1 MFPSGKTAVG
11 SPGSKGQAALCV
23 ALAVA
28 FALGGDRLTGIER
41 AFYDLSQRLAAGTSQ
56 APVVI
61 VKPEGAVNDLWTQ
74 PGLGKLLADLDA
86 AGARAILPATPP
98 PVPVDQ
104 ADVDRLRTLIRLEE
118 RSGTV
123 PKGAASGQ
131 LRRQL
136 AEAEQRLAQQQE
148 VAAAVKQAGNVVLGL
163 GTEDRHDGLREVDRA
178 CANRVAASGGQFD
191 SSARKAPV
199 PASLAPTSG
208 MLCQAAAAVAQVAVL
223 TDRDGIVRQA
233 APILLTPAGTVPS
246 SALAALQLSGR
257 TAPATGLL
265 ARYYRSAAGAGG
277 FPVVASHDVLDG
289 KAGALIK
296 DRYVVLG
303 NPDAGTA
310 GSIRTPLHG
319 TIGPATFIATDLANY
334 LGRDHIAR
342 PGWAIWVEI
351 GMAILLAGAVLLGA
365 GLGTTHAALLTG
377 SAVALLLLIEYLLL
391 SVAGIWLHLAGL
403 ALFLVVGT
411 VVLWLFRRFAGVAND
426 PQPATTPPT
435 TVLASGPT
443 AELDLGFSV
452 LRQQPTTERTKQQ
465 LYALAMEH
473 GKKRDYAKAERVF
486 RHLAAR
492 DPGYRDVAAKL
503 EKLSGARAMAA
514 NQARANQPA
523 SVPASAPAPAPAPS
537 RPASAAAASR
547 AVDGQSLGGQSLGRY
562 ELERV
567 IGRGAMATVYL
578 GRDPT
583 INRRVAIKT
592 MPLAEEFAESD
603 LATARSHFLREAESA
618 GRLNHPNIISIYD
631 AGETDHVAYLAM
643 EYFQG
648 KPLSHYAQLGRLL
661 PPRTVVELMARA
673 ADALQYA
680 HAQNVVH
687 RDVKPANLMY
697 DIDTDQLKLT
707 DFGIARLTDS
717 SRTRTGII
725 LGTPSYMSPEQLS
738 ASKVSGRT
746 DLYSLGVTMYHL
758 LTGAPPFQADSIPR
772 LMDKIVSQ
780 KHRPV
785 SDIRDDVPP
794 AIDVVL
800 ARALAKDPADRYES
814 GKAMAFALRECCS
827 TFPSEIV

>member
-1 MFPSGKTAVG
+1 MIPWGKAVAG
-11 SPGSKGQAALCV
+11 PPGWKGQV
-23 ALAVA
+23 AMCLFLAIG

-41 AFYDLSQRLAAGTSQ
+41 VFYDYSQRLSAGASQ

-61 VKPEGAVNDLWTQ
+61 VRPDDPTGDPWAA
-74 PGLGKLLADLDA
+74 PRLGELLARLDA

-98 PVPVDQ
+98 PPPVRQ
-104 ADVDRLRTLIRLEE
+104 ADIGRLETLIRLEE
-118 RSGTV
+118 RSGNL
-123 PKGAASGQ
+123 PRGLAPGE

-136 AEAEQRLAQQQE
+136 AEAEGRVTRQQE
-148 VAAAVKQAGNVVLGL
+148 VAAAVREAGNVVLGL
-163 GTEDRHDGLREVDRA
+163 GTVVRHDDATQATSA
-178 CANRVAASGGQFD
+178 CASRVAAASDHFTAAAQEHP
-191 SSARKAPV
+191 AL
-199 PASLAPTSG
+199 ASLAPTSAG
-208 MLCQAAAAVAQVAVL
+208 LCQAAAAVAQVALL

-233 APILLTPAGTVPS
+233 APVLLTPPGAVPS
-246 SALAALQLSGR
+246 MALAALELGGR
-257 TAPATGLL
+257 TEAAIGRLT
-265 ARYYRSAAGAGG
+265 RYYRSNTGSAG
-277 FPVVASHDVLDG
+277 FPVVSGKDVLT
-289 KAGALIK
+289 GAAAATIK
-296 DRYVVLG
+296 GRYVVLG
-303 NPDAGTA
+303 NPAAGPA
-310 GSIRTPLHG
+310 GSIRTPLDE
-319 TIGPATFIATDLANY
+319 TVGPAAFIATDLANY
-334 LGRDHIAR
+334 LQRDHIVR
-342 PGWAIWVEI
+342 PGWAIWVE
-351 GMAILLAGAVLLGA
+351 LATAVLLAAAVFLVA
-365 GLGTTHAALLTG
+365 GLGLGQVAILAA
-377 SAVALLLLIEYLLL
+377 SAMALLLLADYLLL
-391 SVAGIWLHLAGL
+391 AVAGLWIHLAGL
-403 ALFLVVGT
+403 AVFCIVG
-411 VVLWLFRRFAGVAND
+411 VMLLRILSRFTGAGSQ
-426 PQPATTPPT
+426 QPMAMTGDSA
-435 TVLASGPT
+435 LASGPT

-452 LRQQPTTERTKQQ
+452 LRQQPTTDRTKQK

-492 DPGYRDVAAKL
+492 DPGYRDVAEKL
-503 EKLSGARAMAA
+503 EKLSGARGVVAA
-514 NQARANQPA
+514 RQPK
-523 SVPASAPAPAPAPS
+523 SGPPAPKPAPAPS
-537 RPASAAAASR
+537 APAAGKTTA
-547 AVDGQSLGGQSLGRY
+547 DQSLGGQSLGRY

-631 AGETDHVAYLAM
+631 AGEDDRVAYLAM

-680 HAQNVVH
+680 HSQNVVH

-738 ASKVSGRT
+738 ASKVTGQT

-772 LMDKIVSQ
+772 LMDKIVSH

-785 SDIRDDVPP
+785 ADIRDDVPP
-794 AIDVVL
+794 AIDVIL
-800 ARALAKDPADRYES
+800 SRALAKDPADRYES

-827 TFPSEIV
+827 TFASEIV

>member
-41 AFYDLSQRLAAGTSQ
+41 TFYDLSQRLAAGASQ

-61 VKPEGAVNDLWTQ
+61 VKPDDAINDLWTQ
-74 PGLGKLLADLDA
+74 PRLGELLTNLDA
-86 AGARAILPATPP
+86 AGARAILPATPS
-98 PVPVDQ
+98 PVPVNQ

-118 RSGTV
+118 RSGTL

-148 VAAAVKQAGNVVLGL
+148 VAAAMKQAGNVVLGL
-163 GTEDRHDGLREVDRA
+163 GTEDRHDGLGPVARA
-178 CANRVAASGGQFD
+178 CADRVVASGGQFA
-191 SSARKAPV
+191 SQAQEIPV
-199 PASLAPTSG
+199 LASLAPTSG

-233 APILLTPAGTVPS
+233 APVLLTPTGTVPS
-246 SALAALQLSGR
+246 SALAALQLGGR

-334 LGRDHIAR
+334 LGRDHITR

-403 ALFLVVGT
+403 ALFLVIGT
-411 VVLWLFRRFAGVAND
+411 VVLRLFRRFAGVAND
-426 PQPATTPPT
+426 PQPATTPAA

-473 GKKRDYAKAERVF
+473 GKKRDYAKVGR
-486 RHLAAR
+486 
-492 DPGYRDVAAKL
+492 PGDGGKP
-503 EKLSGARAMAA
+503 GPG
-514 NQARANQPA
+514 QPA
-523 SVPASAPAPAPAPS
+523 RVGAGICTCPGTCPAAPRNRGSSSGGS
-537 RPASAAAASR
+537 RSGWPIP
-547 AVDGQSLGGQSLGRY
+547 GR
-562 ELERV
+562 
-567 IGRGAMATVYL
+567 
-578 GRDPT
+578 P
-583 INRRVAIKT
+583 VAR
-592 MPLAEEFAESD
+592 PL
-603 LATARSHFLREAESA
+603 
-618 GRLNHPNIISIYD
+618 
-631 AGETDHVAYLAM
+631 
-643 EYFQG
+643 
-648 KPLSHYAQLGRLL
+648 
-661 PPRTVVELMARA
+661 
-673 ADALQYA
+673 
-680 HAQNVVH
+680 
-687 RDVKPANLMY
+687 
-697 DIDTDQLKLT
+697 
-707 DFGIARLTDS
+707 
-717 SRTRTGII
+717 RTRTRDRARRDGHG
-725 LGTPSYMSPEQLS
+725 LSRPGPDHQPPGRHQDDATGRGVRRKRPGDRTLALPARSGVCRAVEPPEHHL
-738 ASKVSGRT
+738 
-746 DLYSLGVTMYHL
+746 DL
-758 LTGAPPFQADSIPR
+758 
-772 LMDKIVSQ
+772 
-780 KHRPV
+780 
-785 SDIRDDVPP
+785 
-794 AIDVVL
+794 
-800 ARALAKDPADRYES
+800 
-814 GKAMAFALRECCS
+814 
-827 TFPSEIV
+827 

>member
-1 MFPSGKTAVG
+1 MFPWGKAAAG
-11 SPGSKGQAALCV
+11 SPGQLGRAAMCM

-28 FALGGDRLTGIER
+28 ITLGGDRLTGIER
-41 AFYDLSQRLAAGTSQ
+41 GFYDLYQRLSAGISH

-61 VKPEGAVNDLWTQ
+61 VKPGSVAGDPWTL
-74 PGLGKLLADLDA
+74 PRLADLLAGLDA
-86 AGARAILPATPP
+86 AGAKAILPAMPP
-98 PVPVDQ
+98 PPMVGQTDL
-104 ADVDRLRTLIRLEE
+104 DRLQTLIRLEE
-118 RSGTV
+118 RSGTL
-123 PKGAASGQ
+123 PNGTTPG
-131 LRRQL
+131 LLHRQL
-136 AEAEQRLAQQQE
+136 AEAEQLIARQQQI
-148 VAAAVKQAGNVVLGL
+148 AGAVKSAGNVVLGL
-163 GTEDRHDGLREVDRA
+163 GTMDRRAGVDQDA
-178 CANRVAASGGQFD
+178 GVCAERVAAS
-191 SSARKAPV
+191 SADFAAAARNHPAL
-199 PASLAPTSG
+199 ASLAPVSG
-208 MLCQAAAAVAQVAVL
+208 ALCQAAAAVAHVALL

-233 APILLTPAGTVPS
+233 APVLLTPPGAVPS
-246 SALAALQLSGR
+246 SALAALELHKPSQPGQ
-257 TAPATGLL
+257 GLL
-265 ARYYRSAAGAGG
+265 TRYYRSADGAAG
-277 FPVVASHDVLDG
+277 FPVISSQDVLSG
-289 KAGALIK
+289 RAAAAIK

-303 NPDAGTA
+303 SPDASGPD
-310 GSIRTPLHG
+310 GIHTPLRSQVG
-319 TIGPATFIATDLANY
+319 AAAFIATDLANY
-334 LGRDHIAR
+334 LAQDHISR
-342 PGWAIWVEI
+342 PSWAIWVEL
-351 GMAILLAGAVLLGA
+351 GMALLLGA
-365 GLGTTHAALLTG
+365 GLMLGRRLTMSQTALLALSG
-377 SAVALLLLIEYLLL
+377 LVVLLLLEYVLLA
-391 SVAGIWLHLAGL
+391 VAGIWLRLAGL
-403 ALFLVVGT
+403 ALF
-411 VVLWLFRRFAGVAND
+411 VVLGLAVLRFLVPLVYTRSG
-426 PQPATTPPT
+426 QPAPANSADAP
-435 TVLASGPT
+435 LPSGPT

-503 EKLSGARAMAA
+503 EKLSGARGAA
-514 NQARANQPA
+514 AVRQSRPGH
-523 SVPASAPAPAPAPS
+523 PAPAPA
-537 RPASAAAASR
+537 ATAGAAAAP
-547 AVDGQSLGGQSLGRY
+547 AGGQALGRY

-592 MPLAEEFAESD
+592 IPLAEEFAEGD
-603 LATARSHFLREAESA
+603 LASARSHFLREAESA

-631 AGETDHVAYLAM
+631 AGEDNRVAYLAM

-717 SRTRTGII
+717 NRTRTGII

-738 ASKVSGRT
+738 ASKVSGQT

-785 SDIRDDVPP
+785 GDIRDDVPP

-800 ARALAKDPADRYES
+800 SRALAKDPADRYES